1 MPLNIFFVS
10 VGPQTNGKSQALKE
24 CAASPTSAV
33 CSETDSQT
41 CVIKKCTPS
50 GLVKIITKNQ
60 RGFLLSAEIY
70 NVLFKILKSDDEN
83 GSVDVQVLY
92 QLFSREA
99 TSYQYATES
108 TREIGTNTTFC
119 ILGSTQVPFAAHL
132 ITLVDQGHGLID
144 RFLFTFPKCLRPT
157 PQHLE
162 DAIEKLKNCS
172 IFSCDDI
179 FYRNLPPPLREDYIP
194 FHGRCTLFD
203 QSNQ

>member
-1 MPLNIFFVS
+1 MYPIRI
-10 VGPQTNGKSQALKE
+10 GK
-24 CAASPTSAV
+24 
-33 CSETDSQT
+33 DN
-41 CVIKKCTPS
+41 
-50 GLVKIITKNQ
+50 ITKNQ

-157 PQHLE
+157 PRHLE

-179 FYRNLPPPLREDYIP
+179 FYRNLPPPFREDYIP
-194 FHGRCTLFD
+194 CHGRCTLFD